1 MRAVDATLQL
11 TGRSRRAGQAKK
23 SDCVCPKKP
32 PQQRGKK
39 KSKLPETDEPLEAI
53 ESRFLG
59 EDEDQRELE
68 ACRERKGAL
77 DEEAERLRREL
88 AETRRAQEAAA
99 PAPARRG
106 AETTARERDAG
117 FASTPS
123 RCKLVDRH
131 AGTPSST
138 RKEEAQEATAEE
150 GF

>member
-1 MRAVDATLQL
+1 M
-11 TGRSRRAGQAKK
+11 
-23 SDCVCPKKP
+23 
-32 PQQRGKK
+32 
-39 KSKLPETDEPLEAI
+39 PETDEPLEAI

-77 DEEAERLRREL
+77 DEEAARLKREL

-99 PAPARRG
+99 PAPVRRG

-123 RCKLVDRH
+123 RRERRRERPHAARRRPHPRKRRSPRSDPQRKLL
-131 AGTPSST
+131 
-138 RKEEAQEATAEE
+138 K
-150 GF
+150 